1 MTEEMFGTGK
11 LIYSY
16 TYLFTVIKLQSNLH
30 RLFSFPFPFLE
41 EEYSI
46 ELSPELVRYQS

>member
-16 TYLFTVIKLQSNLH
+16 TYLFTVIKIQSNLH
-30 RLFSFPFPFLE
+30 RFLSPSFPFLE

-46 ELSPELVRYQS
+46 ELNPELVRYQS